1 MSTDPKMVR
10 GKVEREAAVSL
21 AEVKF
26 TAGDFSTTV
35 IQSINKAQVKIPA
48 KKDNVAGV
56 PLPST

>member
-10 GKVEREAAVSL
+10 GKVEREAAISL

-35 IQSINKAQVKIPA
+35 IQSINKALVKIPA
-48 KKDNVAGV
+48 LGRK
-56 PLPST
+56 TT